1 MDDRMTRFRAA
12 LISIVCALLV
22 LGGLPPAPI
31 HAATVWRQNLYQSA
45 GFMYQDPYYTAC
57 TAASAM
63 MMLNFTAL
71 AGTGGS
77 GFAWTVNRTSGS
89 AGSTLNLG
97 SVLAFERRYDTL
109 ALRAAGSDAHGWRN
123 ALNYYGWGMAAMTDP
138 NRRVYEDRA
147 YGSFDAALKQS
158 VRAIARY
165 HMPVG
170 MVGWAGQHAQVITGY
185 VVTGDDPANS
195 WNFTV
200 NGIYLSDPLRKDWV
214 VNKYLTRAQLKF
226 GRTRFR
232 FQAYRQIDSP
242 YDDPF
247 TPGFIRSSVRSRSSE
262 WYGRWVII
270 APIRASL
277 PADPNATPT
286 PTPNP
291 TPSGDPSAAPLAD
304 PSASSTPDPSPSYAP
319 DPSPSP
325 TPNLV
330 STQAPTLDPT
340 ATPAATPPAAPSDS
354 PSGAST
360 APGG

>member
-1 MDDRMTRFRAA
+1 MDDRMIRLRSA
-12 LISIVCALLV
+12 LVSIVCAMLV
-22 LGGLPPAPI
+22 LGGLVPAPAR
-31 HAATVWRQNLYQSA
+31 AATVWRQNLYQSA

-57 TAASAM
+57 TAAAAM

-71 AGTGGS
+71 ADTGGN
-77 GFAWTVNRTSGS
+77 GFGWTVNRTYRS
-89 AGSTLNLG
+89 AGPTVNLG

-109 ALRAAGSDAHGWRN
+109 AFRAAGSDAHGWRN

-147 YGSFDAALKQS
+147 FGTFDAAVKET

-185 VVTGDDPANS
+185 VVTGDDPAIS

-200 NGIYLSDPLRKDWV
+200 NGVYLSDPLRSDRG

-226 GRTRFR
+226 GRARLR
-232 FQAYRQIDSP
+232 FQTYRQTDSP
-242 YDDPF
+242 YDDPY
-247 TPGFIRSSVRSRSSE
+247 TPGFIRSSVRSPSSE

-270 APIRASL
+270 APIRAGL
-277 PADPNATPT
+277 PADPNPTPT

-291 TPSGDPSAAPLAD
+291 TPT
-304 PSASSTPDPSPSYAP
+304 PSASPTPDPTGTPTPTPDPSAT
-319 DPSPSP
+319 P
-325 TPNLV
+325 TPV
-330 STQAPTLDPT
+330 ASD
-340 ATPAATPPAAPSDS
+340 APSV
-354 PSGAST
+354 ASI